1 MVNYWKSGTQYSGLS
16 GIKQSNQQPP
26 QQNSPPESNN
36 SDANCCCPSTTK
48 FFEDLVDKLEEMTK
62 SLKQQFYE
70 LSTVRNNGRGLIIAE
85 AEVKIPKVVVNQIY
99 FIYVQRFGP
108 PIEGKF
114 DEALLEQLRAELEAA
129 A

>member
-1 MVNYWKSGTQYSGLS
+1 MCLP
-16 GIKQSNQQPP
+16 GIKQSYQQPP
-26 QQNSPPESNN
+26 PTKASPDQNN
-36 SDANCCCPSTTK
+36 SDSNCCCPSTTK

-70 LSTVRNNGRGLIIAE
+70 LSTVNNDGRGLILAE
-85 AEVKIPKVVVNQIY
+85 AEVKMPKIVVNQIY

-114 DEALLEQLRAELEAA
+114 DETLLDQLRAELGITA
-129 A
+129 